1 MDPQSV
7 IHRGMFYMS
16 HVLIEIMAQPRP
28 MRLACKMNRGTDEP
42 RPASVSR
49 FGVKVPLAKFVYWV
63 HAQQELV
70 RVCITAAIGTVLAWI
85 TYEIIY
91 FVNWTEPRATTS
103 WTLAF
108 AIGVL
113 RQHHLHRTLS
123 FPEIDMTAGT
133 VLNYVLTERAG
144 LHHRQAWVACLAG
157 VATLEYA
164 FLKLFVFRD
173 RRSKEIGQ

>member
-1 MDPQSV
+1 MV
-7 IHRGMFYMS
+7 
-16 HVLIEIMAQPRP
+16 QPWF
-28 MRLACKMNRGTDEP
+28 MRLAWKMNRGTDEP

-49 FGVKVPLAKFVYWV
+49 FGIKVPLAKFVYWV
-63 HAQQELV
+63 HGQQELV

-123 FPEIDMTAGT
+123 FPEVEVPYGTSLRRDAFAGILVATAGT

-164 FLKLFVFRD
+164 LLKLFVFRG
-173 RRSKEIGQ
+173 RRSKETGQ